1 MKSRSLTCVLVVLS
15 TMGCWACSG
24 TPAMRPAAL
33 SSAQPLYISGVPFF
47 PQLEAQCGPA
57 SLAAV
62 LNYWGEPVSPDEI
75 AREIYVPR
83 LRGSLSLDL
92 WRYAQGKQFD
102 AAIHRGSLE
111 YLQSHLMLNEPIVA
125 SLNLGYRLVPLG
137 HFLVVVGLDPNEGT
151 VITYS
156 GTEKNSRIPFDK
168 FLSAWEKTGY
178 WALLVKPKAPTGGG
192 GIESGRADRSHPA
205 RRSCASPHY
214 R

>member
-1 MKSRSLTCVLVVLS
+1 MKLFAVGLLMLWSLAGPGCTS
-15 TMGCWACSG
+15 TSVK
-24 TPAMRPAAL
+24 TPHLQMA
-33 SSAQPLYISGVPFF
+33 SPLYVKGVPFF

-62 LNYWGEPVSPDEI
+62 LNYWGETVSPEDI

-92 WRYAQGKQFD
+92 WRYAQAKRFD
-102 AAIHRGSLE
+102 ASIHRGSLE

-137 HFLVVVGLDPNEGT
+137 HFLVVVGLDPAEGT

-156 GTEKNSRIPFDK
+156 GTEKNSRIPFDE

-178 WALLVKPKAPTGGG
+178 WALLVKPKAVSKPN
-192 GIESGRADRSHPA
+192 EPFSGVS
-205 RRSCASPHY
+205 S
-214 R
+214 

>member
-1 MKSRSLTCVLVVLS
+1 MKLISNNGWMLPVLMLGSWILFTSGCAGPSPATPKLS
-15 TMGCWACSG
+15 T
-24 TPAMRPAAL
+24 
-33 SSAQPLYISGVPFF
+33 AQPLYVQGVPFF

-62 LNYWGEPVSPDEI
+62 LNYWGETVSPEEI
-75 AREIYVPR
+75 AKEIYVPR

-92 WRYAQGKQFD
+92 WRYAQAKKFD
-102 AAIHRGSLE
+102 ASIHRGSLE
-111 YLQSHLMLNEPIVA
+111 YLQSHLMLNEPVVA

-137 HFLVVVGLDPNEGT
+137 HFLVVVGLDPAEGT

-178 WALLVKPKAPTGGG
+178 WSLLVKPKNSNSV
-192 GIESGRADRSHPA
+192 ESPKRVS
-205 RRSCASPHY
+205 
-214 R
+214 

>member
-1 MKSRSLTCVLVVLS
+1 MRSILTALVILGAFGS
-15 TMGCWACSG
+15 LACSNR
-24 TPAMRPAAL
+24 TAL
-33 SSAQPLYISGVPFF
+33 PPQLDRTQTLYVSGVPFF

-62 LNYWGEPVSPDEI
+62 LNYWGEQVSPEDI

-92 WRYAQGKQFD
+92 WRYAQAKRFD
-102 AAIHRGSLE
+102 ASIHRGSLE
-111 YLQSHLMLNEPIVA
+111 YLQSHLMLKQPIVA

-137 HFLVVVGLDPNEGT
+137 HFLVVVGLDPQERT

-156 GTEKNSRIPFDK
+156 GTEKNSRIPFDE

-178 WALLVKPKAPTGGG
+178 WSLLVKPKTA
-192 GIESGRADRSHPA
+192 SRPA
-205 RRSCASPHY
+205 EGPLS
-214 R
+214 